1 LVEWSLCGP
10 LSFRIISDDPACQPR
25 YFPHL
30 WHYLDKKWVITTIND
45 LILSLY
51 KIKTLKQLNIH
62 FCNSFRKVL
71 YSWVNYINKKYVIRI
86 VWNETLHTV
95 LCHIHVFV
103 FMNKWHMSFF
113 LYIFYKALFLQKF
126 YQSFLV
132 RFS

>member
-1 LVEWSLCGP
+1 MDRFFCKIKLKNKG
-10 LSFRIISDDPACQPR
+10 
-25 YFPHL
+25 
-30 WHYLDKKWVITTIND
+30 KKWAITTIND

-51 KIKTLKQLNIH
+51 KIKTLKQLNKN
-62 FCNSFRKVL
+62 FWNSFRKVL

-113 LYIFYKALFLQKF
+113 LYIIYKALFF
-126 YQSFLV
+126 PMSFCRKPINRYAHSSPKTFCFTISDNVL
-132 RFS
+132 